1 MPLLQLPTLHVI
13 GIVQYE
19 YSYLYR
25 IRTSTS
31 PAMTSSAPGPS
42 TSTGTGTGTAVS
54 TGQFSFPPIHS
65 YPPFYSL
72 QVNTSTLQSQLSTWS
87 TIVRD
92 YCRHRRLFRLS
103 LSDQLDS
110 ALFYNRPLGKRL
122 KEDDARRVLDF
133 MRERQASAEP
143 ADGVSG
149 VGGAAAA
156 KRKADVWWIWWRK
169 VDEWAGIIEAWVG
182 SINFNGRCCFPSISL
197 YEILIRVAILQG
209 SDSAQTFPST
219 SSRRDFIQEI
229 IYHEACPRTVILPS
243 RRAPAKA
250 LSNAKKQLE

>member
-1 MPLLQLPTLHVI
+1 MP
-13 GIVQYE
+13 
-19 YSYLYR
+19 S
-25 IRTSTS
+25 ST
-31 PAMTSSAPGPS
+31 PGPS
-42 TSTGTGTGTAVS
+42 TNTSTAVS

-87 TIVRD
+87 TIIRD
-92 YCRHRRLFRLS
+92 YCRHQRLFRLS

-133 MRERQASAEP
+133 MREKQASAEP
-143 ADGVSG
+143 IA
-149 VGGAAAA
+149 GGGGRGGGGGATAAAAA

-182 SINFNGRCCFPSISL
+182 LFFSTGSL
-197 YEILIRVAILQG
+197 VL
-209 SDSAQTFPST
+209 F
-219 SSRRDFIQEI
+219 
-229 IYHEACPRTVILPS
+229 
-243 RRAPAKA
+243 
-250 LSNAKKQLE
+250 LS